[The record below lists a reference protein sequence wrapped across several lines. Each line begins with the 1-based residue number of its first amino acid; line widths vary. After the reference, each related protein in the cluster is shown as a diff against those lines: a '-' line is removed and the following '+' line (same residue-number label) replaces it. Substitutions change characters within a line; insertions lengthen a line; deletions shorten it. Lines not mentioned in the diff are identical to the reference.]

1 MLVNW
6 EPRDE
11 TVPQQDEYFN
21 VTHFGAPKTKAAPAG
36 YVPVNPLEITP
47 NEKKLTKKDMRHLK
61 VPNRFIHLYIFKK
74 ALIYTDYLYIFVH
87 AWSFYF

>member
-47 NEKKLTKKDMRHLK
+47 
-61 VPNRFIHLYIFKK
+61 PFICE
-74 ALIYTDYLYIFVH
+74 
-87 AWSFYF
+87 